1 MQNPVVLL
9 SGYGLAF
16 FHGIPFFFREPAD
29 FGALSQKNLPLGCTK
44 AGPHTGFIA
53 PLLPNPPRALE
64 GVVDDMLAPAHFA
77 ESLAVRRRY
86 DGALRAKL
94 HDLTFIAARQFP
106 VL

>member
-9 SGYGLAF
+9 NGYGLAF
-16 FHGIPFFFREPAD
+16 FHCIPLFFREPAGL
-29 FGALSQKNLPLGCTK
+29 GALSQKNMPLGCAK

-77 ESLAVRRRY
+77 ERLAVRRRY
-86 DGALRAKL
+86 YGGLRAKL
-94 HDLTFIAARQFP
+94 HDPA
-106 VL
+106 